1 LLGNHGRWTIS
12 HHDMDIEACFYQHI
26 DVEDKSK
33 MTSSQLKS
41 MLTCPCNIDGRLLVR
56 PTMEGPG
63 QDRVARGDG
72 KQPMFGVASVGRKKS
87 EGLVWALRRLDPAA
101 LHKLQ
106 TSQRRGACLES
117 SLHTVV
123 RSGC

>member
-1 LLGNHGRWTIS
+1 MTLG
-12 HHDMDIEACFYQHI
+12 
-26 DVEDKSK
+26 
-33 MTSSQLKS
+33 QLKS
-41 MLTCPCNIDGRLLVR
+41 KLPCLCNGDGQLLGR
-56 PTMEGPG
+56 PTLEGPG
-63 QDRVARGDG
+63 QGRVARGDG

-106 TSQRRGACLES
+106 TSQQRRVCLED

-123 RSGC
+123 